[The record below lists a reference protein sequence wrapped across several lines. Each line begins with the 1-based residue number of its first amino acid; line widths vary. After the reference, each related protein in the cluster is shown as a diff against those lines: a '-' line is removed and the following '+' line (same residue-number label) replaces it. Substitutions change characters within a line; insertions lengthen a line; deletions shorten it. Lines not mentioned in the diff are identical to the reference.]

1 MTFSASVRRR
11 SLFVIFECGVLGPH
25 VGGRSMNSF
34 RAGKSCSI
42 AVAILIAM
50 VLVAAPGALAQ
61 TKPLGKLTAVEVQGN
76 SQVDTDLILEQI
88 TLKIGD
94 DITEQ
99 AVNETFARLD
109 RMGWFMELSA
119 NTVPHLD
126 GYKLIFFVREFPVL
140 KDVRLAGN
148 QQVPTGELLAV
159 METKAGEQLNAATLR
174 SDLEKLSKLYSDKGY
189 WVSIEPVLG
198 DDAELQ
204 VNFVEWTVAEIRLEG
219 LEKTKPAVARR
230 TITLKE
236 GEVINVTTINNDRRA
251 LYMLG
256 AFEDVQARVEPI
268 QGRPEF
274 AVTYVFTERKTG
286 VANMNL
292 SYSSATGI
300 MGYLQLGDEN
310 FLGNA
315 QTINVKAEFG
325 MGRANYELGF
335 YEPWLG
341 KTGKMSLG
349 LNLYNRT
356 ADKKFTPEP
365 AEGAEPIPYSQRRTG
380 ADVSLGT
387 KLSLNTR
394 AYVKFKWDNA
404 VNTPADPDMADKIPP
419 DGVTRSITLSA
430 VNDERNDLWNPSAG
444 HRLSGSIEYAGGLLG
459 GDNHFTKLQAEG
471 SGYLQVHEG
480 HVLAARVSGG
490 WGLTDLPEQERFVL
504 GGAETVRGY
513 KYGDIEG
520 DRMIF
525 ANAEYRFKIIDN
537 LQGVAFVDAGQAW
550 DIGDSPDFSATKV
563 GYGIG
568 ARLTVPFLGTIR
580 IDYGISKQGGQLY
593 FSFGQTF

>member
-1 MTFSASVRRR
+1 M
-11 SLFVIFECGVLGPH
+11 
-25 VGGRSMNSF
+25 GGRSMNSF

-349 LNLYNRT
+349 LNLATGQRT
-356 ADKKFTPEP
+356 RSSRRNLQRVRKTP
-365 AEGAEPIPYSQRRTG
+365 SLSSLSLQRRTG

-394 AYVKFKWDNA
+394 AMKFKWDNA
-404 VNTPADPDMADKIPP
+404 VSTPADPDMADEIPP
-419 DGVTRSITLSA
+419 GGVTRSITPSA
-430 VNDERNDLWNPSAG
+430 VNDERNDRGTVGWPPPVRL
-444 HRLSGSIEYAGGLLG
+444 HRVPAAS
-459 GDNHFTKLQAEG
+459 
-471 SGYLQVHEG
+471 
-480 HVLAARVSGG
+480 LAA
-490 WGLTDLPEQERFVL
+490 T
-504 GGAETVRGY
+504 TT
-513 KYGDIEG
+513 
-520 DRMIF
+520 
-525 ANAEYRFKIIDN
+525 
-537 LQGVAFVDAGQAW
+537 
-550 DIGDSPDFSATKV
+550 SPSCRPK
-563 GYGIG
+563 
-568 ARLTVPFLGTIR
+568 ARLPAGA
-580 IDYGISKQGGQLY
+580 
-593 FSFGQTF
+593 